1 MINGFKVITLCGS
14 TRFKKE
20 FLEAQKRLTLEGNI
34 VISVGLFGHSGD
46 DVVWTEG
53 VKDMLDRQHLAKID
67 LADEIFVINVGGY
80 IGDSTRREIAYAEY
94 KGKSISYLEECRK
107 ASISD
112 NSIALLELH
121 NSGKLSDEDWEKA
134 CRHIDEKRDAA
145 IAEYNACKGPWPY
158 QWNNA
163 DVVVCGILQRCGRTS
178 CDFND
183 LKYLYEADSISEIR
197 IKGKGTNEEE
207 QVQSIID
214 TIRNDYMDLLQSSEK
229 LAVTFIDSNQGASL
243 NKIADC
249 LTDMDVI
256 WHEWGATAEEK
267 EISLSIVTATEINRQ
282 YKLREWSK
290 CTLASYLSEVI
301 RVGENVATSFYNQS
315 DLSRV
320 KNCEL
325 MIIGINP
332 GAGCLFSQW
341 GLKDQVLS
349 NSDFLYW
356 GNPCFQGLS
365 DKEIIYEMS
374 QKYDK
379 DKKRYGWDLWHK
391 IHKMLGYAGKGE
403 LLEKPDKFV
412 LSNMVFF
419 GTANQGQ
426 IPKEID
432 QEFCAYQTLELIDI
446 LKPKVVLMLGDKTRD
461 LFKKVAN
468 ISYMEELIPNY
479 HDFYCFYNNSH
490 VISIYHSA
498 YYRFFTNENMK
509 VIGNILGYALDNPSE
524 CINQKLLES
533 YLSKKINDFND
544 RKKQIKPD
552 NILNSK
558 IEDSFKKSVRKDT
571 IDNKWYKISPNFRVQ
586 VTSVGGGEVIIQDD
600 KYTNGINYLQNPIN
614 NQDAIIQYLKDKG
627 YELKSDGARRTSLGH
642 KPFRK
647 YKEWKQ
653 GPQSVVL
660 SILKEIDELGPE
672 LEKIYNKEKI

>member
-1 MINGFKVITLCGS
+1 MVNGFKVITLCGS
-14 TRFKKE
+14 TRFKEE
-20 FLEAQKRLTLEGNI
+20 FLEVQKRLTLEGNI

-67 LADEIFVINVGGY
+67 LADEIYVINVGGY

-94 KGKSISYLEECRK
+94 KGKSITYLESCRK
-107 ASISD
+107 PSLYD
-112 NSIALLELH
+112 NYAALGELH
-121 NSGKLSDEDWEKA
+121 DAGRISDEDFEQAGRDFDK
-134 CRHIDEKRDAA
+134 KRDAA
-145 IAEYNACKGPWPY
+145 IAEYNAYQGPWPY
-158 QWNNA
+158 QWDNA
-163 DVVVCGILQRCGRTS
+163 DVVVCGILQRFGRTT
-178 CDFND
+178 CDFYD

-214 TIRNDYMDLLQSSEK
+214 TIRNEYMDLLQSSEK
-229 LAVTFIDSNQGASL
+229 LAVTIIDSNRGASF

-256 WHEWGATAEEK
+256 WHEWAATAEEK
-267 EISLSIVTATEINRQ
+267 EISLSIVTATETNLQ

-290 CTLASYLSEVI
+290 WTLESYLSEVNH
-301 RVGENVATSFYNQS
+301 VGENVATSFYNQS

-349 NSDFLYW
+349 NSDFLYR

-419 GTANQGQ
+419 GTAHQGQ

-432 QEFCAYQTLELIDI
+432 QEFCAKQTLELIDI
-446 LKPKVVLMLGDKTRD
+446 LKPKVVLLLGDQARD

-468 ISYMEELIPNY
+468 ISHMEELIPNY
-479 HDFYCFYNNSH
+479 HDFYCFYNNIH
-490 VISIYHSA
+490 VISIYHTA
-498 YYRFFTNENMK
+498 YYGFYTNDRMN
-509 VIGNILGYALDNPSE
+509 VIGKILGYALDNPSE
-524 CINQKLLES
+524 SINHKLLES
-533 YLSKKINDFND
+533 YLSRKMNDF
-544 RKKQIKPD
+544 
-552 NILNSK
+552 
-558 IEDSFKKSVRKDT
+558 
-571 IDNKWYKISPNFRVQ
+571 
-586 VTSVGGGEVIIQDD
+586 
-600 KYTNGINYLQNPIN
+600 
-614 NQDAIIQYLKDKG
+614 
-627 YELKSDGARRTSLGH
+627 
-642 KPFRK
+642 
-647 YKEWKQ
+647 
-653 GPQSVVL
+653 
-660 SILKEIDELGPE
+660 
-672 LEKIYNKEKI
+672 